1 MDKEKNNE
9 ERIDFVKFWVNY
21 MKSVDNKT
29 WSSQQVKFIDSV
41 LKSAD
46 QDLDLYNRV
55 KASSKSLSKE
65 TDIRKF
71 HGSLPRKM
79 SGQQFK
85 NKVRKGWK

>member
-1 MDKEKNNE
+1 MDKEKNNQ
-9 ERIDFVKFWVNY
+9 ERIAFVKFWVNY

-29 WSSQQVKFIDSV
+29 WSSQQVAFINSV
-41 LKSAD
+41 LKNAD

-55 KASSKSLSKE
+55 KASSKSPPKE
-65 TDIRKF
+65 TDIRKL

-79 SGQQFK
+79 SGQAFK

>member
-1 MDKEKNNE
+1 MDKKKNNE
-9 ERIDFVKFWVNY
+9 ERIAFVKFWVNY

-29 WSSQQVKFIDSV
+29 WSLQQVKFIDSV
-41 LKSAD
+41 LKNAD

-55 KASSKSLSKE
+55 KASSKSPSKE
-65 TDIRKF
+65 VDIRKL

-85 NKVRKGWK
+85 DMVRKGRK

>member
-9 ERIDFVKFWVNY
+9 ERIAFVKYWVNY

-29 WSSQQVKFIDSV
+29 WSTQQVKFIDSV
-41 LKSAD
+41 LKNAD

-55 KASSKSLSKE
+55 KASSKSPSKE
-65 TDIRKF
+65 TDIRKLY
-71 HGSLPRKM
+71 GSLPRKM

-85 NKVRKGWK
+85 DMVRKGWK

>member
-41 LKSAD
+41 LKNAN
-46 QDLDLYNRV
+46 QDLNLYNRV
-55 KASSKSLSKE
+55 KKAAIK
-65 TDIRKF
+65 
-71 HGSLPRKM
+71 
-79 SGQQFK
+79 K
-85 NKVRKGWK
+85 N